1 MNKFKIWYIV
11 SKIVYKR
18 KLSNTKSIC
27 SHQESEMRIITKK
40 RNLCSGDTEDEN
52 IWQKFTSDF
61 KELT

>member
-1 MNKFKIWYIV
+1 
-11 SKIVYKR
+11 
-18 KLSNTKSIC
+18 
-27 SHQESEMRIITKK
+27 MRIMTQK